1 MYDNLLP
8 YTMILIWSGIDAKQI
23 IVWLCEQ
30 MYALL
35 LHHETFVLFCSFD
48 ICRLCIRHRTKIVVN
63 YYIKLSRIQ
72 YIMAVYIF
80 KNFIMLS
87 VPLYFD
93 VIKCIEICIFI
104 AFYIFVSF
112 YIFCIFLYLLYLFI
126 AYVSYIEYVQ
136 RFQASSILRST
147 KMIGKTH
154 YFYAGICS

>member
-35 LHHETFVLFCSFD
+35 LHHETFFLFCSFD

-87 VPLYFD
+87 VLFWCNQMYRNMYLY
-93 VIKCIEICIFI
+93 
-104 AFYIFVSF
+104 SF
-112 YIFCIFLYLLYLFI
+112 LYLCIFLYLLYLFI